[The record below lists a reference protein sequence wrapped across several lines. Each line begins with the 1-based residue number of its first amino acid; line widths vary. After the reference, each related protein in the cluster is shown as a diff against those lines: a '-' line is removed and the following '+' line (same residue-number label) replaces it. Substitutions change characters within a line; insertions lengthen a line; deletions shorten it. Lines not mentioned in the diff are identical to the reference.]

1 MRLKHVLFSSLFLSA
16 AFVACTNEEL
26 IDVQTP
32 SVNVT
37 DAISLGEG
45 FTISG
50 AKVAVEPGT
59 KSFFEE
65 EATGINT
72 VWEETDILGAAWY
85 SAIKEGGILPNGYVL
100 SPDGN
105 KDLYVG
111 NANQDGKFAWNVD
124 FLFDKFAGNDKSS
137 AYFKANTNVS
147 AGAYV
152 VYYPW
157 NEEIAQEFSA
167 IPVTLKF
174 PYTVNLA
181 EGHEYDAVSE
191 NMFSYGVAAFVPGG
205 RQTDKFYTK
214 QVPVLYGLRLGAD
227 HLKLVD
233 LDDMQTID
241 KIVIEAYKETSIN
254 VFETVLTTAGKVTP
268 PATTTAKNYN
278 DYIDFIAAGTGS
290 WDKNP
295 LPKATYE
302 SLKTDIYNNPAA
314 VNHYTIDLANSN
326 QSKYQISTVK
336 DQLTDL
342 IIFSSLPTMDEATK
356 LVVKVV
362 TTEGLNL
369 TKTFDKNRGTAE
381 EKAAAAEVLAKFNAA
396 QNEGAMVQ
404 LDVFVDTQSDDEI
417 IYTADQFKTQWAE
430 AIASYE
436 AKTLTVADPVIL
448 EDIVLKNDNPDA
460 NVTIKLDDTHVN
472 AALTLKGIN
481 IERGALTIQ
490 DCPVI
495 VDGDINSSAN
505 LNINGA
511 VTAKN
516 IVLNSNSN
524 TMTIAAMESL
534 EVRES
539 GNVTLNLPDDPYYL
553 YAANIGDIT
562 VFRGGQLRVAKGYMN
577 GAVEVKDGGNF
588 SITGSVTNLGSFN
601 GKVSTSGA
609 TAKFINAEDAT
620 ATLAAGS
627 NAVIENQEGATL
639 NINGG
644 VAQNSSNA
652 GTVNVLSGTLNVI
665 NMSQSETGIINVAKE
680 AKVTGNATLQGWV
693 IIKDMQS
700 KDGNLVINNLAYSV
714 ESAAD
719 FTNKGGMSYFIN
731 TDLKDADVS
740 NWTAG
745 NLYFFVDQTINS
757 DWTILNHVA
766 IMDNITFSTTNE
778 AGAKFNVNGG
788 GKLTI
793 HGVKLTL
800 GEGVTLAGSG
810 KFNDAESVNNV
821 VATNFNE
828 QVKLA
833 AN

>member
-32 SVNVT
+32 SVDVA

-72 VWEETDILGAAWY
+72 YWEETDILGAAWY
-85 SAIKEGGILPNGYVL
+85 SAVNTIRPDGYVA
-100 SPDGN
+100 DNGVE
-105 KDLYVG
+105 KA
-111 NANQDGKFAWNVD
+111 NAAHNFAWNAD
-124 FLFDKFAGNDKSS
+124 FNFKEFAGSDKSS
-137 AYFKANTNVS
+137 AYFEAKTNLS

-157 NEEIAQEFSA
+157 NENVAQVFDA

-181 EGHEYDAVSE
+181 EGHEYDAVSD

-241 KIVIEAYKETSIN
+241 KIVIEAYKETSPN

-302 SLKTDIYNNPAA
+302 SLKDDIYGNKAA

-342 IIFSSLPTMDEATK
+342 IIFSSLPTMGEATK

-381 EKAAAAEVLAKFNAA
+381 EKAAATEVLAKFNAA
-396 QNEGAMVQ
+396 QDEGAMVQ

-417 IYTADQFKTQWAE
+417 IYTADQFKTQWAA
-430 AIASYE
+430 AIASDE

-448 EDIVLKNDNPDA
+448 EDIVLENSNPDA
-460 NVTIKLDDTHVN
+460 NVTIKLDDTEVN

-490 DCPVI
+490 GCPVI

-562 VFRGGQLRVAKGYMN
+562 VFRGGQLRVVKGYMN

-588 SITGSVTNLGSFN
+588 SIIGSVTNLGSFN
-601 GKVSTSGA
+601 GKVSTSGV

-644 VAQNSSNA
+644 VAQSSSNA

-719 FTNKGGMSYFIN
+719 FTNKGKMSYFIN

-740 NWTAG
+740 YWTAG
-745 NLYFFVDQTINS
+745 DLYFFVDQTINS
-757 DWTILNHVA
+757 DWTIWNHVA

-788 GKLTI
+788 GKLSI

-800 GEGVTLAGSG
+800 GEGVTLAGTG
-810 KFNDAESVNNV
+810 KFKDAESVNNV
-821 VATNFNE
+821 VAADFNE
-828 QVKLA
+828 QVELT

>member
-100 SPDGN
+100 SPDNN
-105 KDLYVG
+105 KDQYVG
-111 NANQDGKFAWNVD
+111 NANQNGKFAWNVD

-181 EGHEYDAVSE
+181 EGHEYDAVSD

-214 QVPVLYGLRLGAD
+214 QVPVFYGLRLGAD

-241 KIVIEAYKETSIN
+241 KIVIEAYDASGN
-254 VFETVLTTAGKVTP
+254 TVLTTAGKVTP

-302 SLKTDIYNNPAA
+302 SLEDDIYGNKAA

-369 TKTFDKNRGTAE
+369 TKTFDKNHGTTE
-381 EKAAAAEVLAKFNAA
+381 EKAAATEVLAKFNAA
-396 QNEGAMVQ
+396 QDEGAMVQ

-430 AIASYE
+430 AIASDE

-448 EDIVLKNDNPDA
+448 EDIVLENSNPDA
-460 NVTIKLDDTHVN
+460 NVTIKLDDTEVN
-472 AALTLKGIN
+472 AALTLKGID
-481 IERGALTIQ
+481 IQRGALTIK

-505 LNINGA
+505 LNINGT

-516 IVLNSNSN
+516 IILNSNSN
-524 TMTIAAMESL
+524 KMNVAAMESL

-539 GNVTLNLPDDPYYL
+539 GKVTLVLPAADYL
-553 YAANIGDIT
+553 ASGIGNIT
-562 VFRGGQLRVAKGYMN
+562 VFNGGQLTVESGYMN
-577 GAVEVKDGGNF
+577 GTVEVKNGGNF
-588 SITGSVTNLGSFN
+588 SISDNVTNLGSFN
-601 GKVSTSGA
+601 GKVSTG
-609 TAKFINAEDAT
+609 TNGKFINAEDAT
-620 ATLAAGS
+620 ATLSAGS
-627 NAVIENQEGATL
+627 SAIIENAGVIDIIDGTINTIKGGSVNDGTINIKSGKVQLNNLSQDATDAEGNPVEARVYVEK
-639 NINGG
+639 G
-644 VAQNSSNA
+644 
-652 GTVNVLSGTLNVI
+652 
-665 NMSQSETGIINVAKE
+665 
-680 AKVTGNATLQGWV
+680 AKVTGDCSSAITGGWVVIKELANLENATV
-693 IIKDMQS
+693 S
-700 KDGNLVINNLAYSV
+700 PLAFMV
-714 ESAAD
+714 ESPAD
-719 FTNKGGMSYFIN
+719 FKAQSGISNYFIN
-731 TDLKDADVS
+731 TDVKLNGS
-740 NWTAG
+740 WYSG
-745 NLYFFVDQTINS
+745 NLYIYTDQTITANVS
-757 DWTILNHVA
+757 ISNNV
-766 IMDNITFSTTNE
+766 NIVGDVEFST
-778 AGAKFNVNGG
+778 VNGSSVTYTQATG
-788 GKLTI
+788 ELTI
-793 HGVKLTL
+793 DGSLYLNKDVNFVGKVEKNSIRHLDAYDYDAQ
-800 GEGVTLAGSG
+800 VTL
-810 KFNDAESVNNV
+810 
-821 VATNFNE
+821 
-828 QVKLA
+828 Q
-833 AN
+833 

>member
-32 SVNVT
+32 SVDVA

-105 KDLYVG
+105 KDRYVG
-111 NANQDGKFAWNVD
+111 NANQNGKFAWNVD

-181 EGHEYDAVSE
+181 EGHEYDAVSD

-214 QVPVLYGLRLGAD
+214 QVPVFYGLRLGAD

-241 KIVIEAYKETSIN
+241 KIVIEAYDASGN
-254 VFETVLTTAGKVTP
+254 TVLTTAGKVTP

-302 SLKTDIYNNPAA
+302 SLQQDIYGNPAA

-356 LVVKVV
+356 LVVKVI

-369 TKTFDKNRGTAE
+369 TKTFDKNRGTTE
-381 EKAAAAEVLAKFNAA
+381 EKAAAAEVLAKFNKA

-430 AIASYE
+430 AIASDE

-448 EDIVLKNDNPDA
+448 EDIVLENSNPDA
-460 NVTIKLDDTHVN
+460 NVTIKLDDTEVN

-481 IERGALTIQ
+481 IERGALTIK

-505 LNINGA
+505 LNINGT

-516 IVLNSNSN
+516 IILNSNSN
-524 TMTIAAMESL
+524 KMNVAAMESL

-539 GNVTLNLPDDPYYL
+539 GKVTLVLPTADYL
-553 YAANIGDIT
+553 AGGIGNIT
-562 VFRGGQLRVAKGYMN
+562 VFNGGQLTVESGYMN
-577 GAVEVKDGGNF
+577 GAVEVKNGGNF
-588 SITGSVTNLGSFN
+588 SISGNVTNLGSFN
-601 GKVSTSGA
+601 GKVSTG
-609 TAKFINAEDAT
+609 TNGKFINAEDAT
-620 ATLAAGS
+620 ATLATSS

-639 NINGG
+639 NINGTMTI
-644 VAQNSSNA
+644 AAASTNA
-652 GTVNVLSGTLNVI
+652 GVI
-665 NMSQSETGIINVAKE
+665 NIADGEINLSTLTQNTPEARINVAE
-680 AKVTGNATLQGWV
+680 AAEITGNCSTISNGWV
-693 IIKDMQS
+693 VIKDVAS
-700 KDGNLVINNLAYSV
+700 ISGFRTCDRVAYSV
-714 ESAAD
+714 ESATD
-719 FTNKGGMSYFIN
+719 FTQKSGVDAYFIN
-731 TDLKDADVS
+731 ADVKLQGSWS
-740 NWTAG
+740 NG
-745 NLYFFVDQTINS
+745 NLYFYADQTIIA
-757 DWTILNHVA
+757 DVTISNQVYVVG
-766 IMDNITFSTTNE
+766 DVKFSTVDVEKPVTYTQNTGE
-778 AGAKFNVNGG
+778 VHIDGSLYLN
-788 GKLTI
+788 
-793 HGVKLTL
+793 
-800 GEGVTLAGSG
+800 EGVNFIGIIEKNSIRHLDAYDYDAQVTL
-810 KFNDAESVNNV
+810 
-821 VATNFNE
+821 
-828 QVKLA
+828 Q
-833 AN
+833 

>member
-32 SVNVT
+32 SVDVT

-72 VWEETDILGAAWY
+72 VWEETDVLGAAWY
-85 SAIKEGGILPNGYVL
+85 SAIKEGGILPNGYVY
-100 SPDGN
+100 SPDGGN
-105 KDLYVG
+105 KDQYVG
-111 NANQDGKFAWNVD
+111 NANQNGKFAWNVD
-124 FLFDKFAGNDKSS
+124 FLFDKFVGNDKSS

-157 NEEIAQEFSA
+157 NEEIAQEFSV

-241 KIVIEAYKETSIN
+241 KIVIEAYKENPTN

-302 SLKTDIYNNPAA
+302 SLQQDIYGNPAA

-342 IIFSSLPTMDEATK
+342 IVFSSLPTLDEATK
-356 LVVKVV
+356 LVVKVI

-369 TKTFDKNRGTAE
+369 TKTFDKNRGTTE
-381 EKAAAAEVLAKFNAA
+381 EKAAAAEVLAKFNKA
-396 QNEGAMVQ
+396 QNEGDMVQ

-430 AIASYE
+430 AIASDE

-448 EDIVLKNDNPDA
+448 EDIVLENSNPDA
-460 NVTIKLDDTHVN
+460 NVTIKLDDTQVN

-481 IERGALTIQ
+481 IERGALTIK

-505 LNINGA
+505 LNINGT

-516 IVLNSNSN
+516 IILNSNSN
-524 TMTIAAMESL
+524 KMNVAAMESL

-539 GNVTLNLPDDPYYL
+539 GKVTLVLPAVDYL
-553 YAANIGDIT
+553 ATGIGDIT
-562 VFRGGQLRVAKGYMN
+562 VFNGGQLTVESGYMN
-577 GAVEVKDGGNF
+577 GAVEVKNGGNF
-588 SITGSVTNLGSFN
+588 SISGNVTNLGSFN
-601 GKVSTSGA
+601 GKVSTG
-609 TAKFINAEDAT
+609 TNGKFINAEDAT

-627 NAVIENQEGATL
+627 NAVVENQEGATL

-644 VAQNSSNA
+644 VGQNSSNA
-652 GTVNVLSGTLNVI
+652 GTVNVLSGTLNVV

-680 AKVTGNATLQGWV
+680 AEVTGNATLQGWV

-719 FTNKGGMSYFIN
+719 FTNKGSMAYFIN

-740 NWTAG
+740 NWSAG

-757 DWTILNHVA
+757 DWVINNHVN

-778 AGAKFNVNGG
+778 AGAEFNVNGG
-788 GKLTI
+788 GELNI

-810 KFNDAESVNNV
+810 KFADAESVNNV
-821 VATNFNE
+821 VAADFNE

>member
-32 SVNVT
+32 SVDVA

-72 VWEETDILGAAWY
+72 YWEEDDILGAAWY
-85 SAIKEGGILPNGYVL
+85 SAVNTIRPDGYVA
-100 SPDGN
+100 DNGVE
-105 KDLYVG
+105 KA
-111 NANQDGKFAWNVD
+111 NANHNFAWNAD
-124 FLFDKFAGNDKSS
+124 FNFKEFAGSDKSS
-137 AYFKANTNVS
+137 AYFEAKTNLS

-157 NEEIAQEFSA
+157 NENVAQVFDA

-241 KIVIEAYKETSIN
+241 KIVIEAYKETSTN

-342 IIFSSLPTMDEATK
+342 IVFSSLPTLDEATK
-356 LVVKVV
+356 LVVKVI

-369 TKTFDKNRGTAE
+369 TKTFDKNRGTTE

-417 IYTADQFKTQWAE
+417 IYTADQFKTQWNA
-430 AIASYE
+430 AIASDE

-448 EDIVLKNDNPDA
+448 EDIVLENSNPDA

-472 AALTLKGIN
+472 VALTLKGIN

-505 LNINGA
+505 LNINGE

-539 GNVTLNLPDDPYYL
+539 GNVTLNLPEADYL
-553 YAANIGDIT
+553 AGGIGNIT

-601 GKVSTSGA
+601 GKVSTSGT

-652 GTVNVLSGTLNVI
+652 GTVNVLSGTLNVV

-680 AKVTGNATLQGWV
+680 AKVTGNATLEGWV

-719 FTNKGGMSYFIN
+719 FTNKGSMSYFIN

-740 NWTAG
+740 NWNAG

-757 DWTILNHVA
+757 DWAIGNHVT
-766 IMDNITFSTTNE
+766 IMNDIAFSTTNE

-788 GKLTI
+788 GELNI

-800 GEGVTLAGSG
+800 NEGVTLAGSG
-810 KFNDAESVNNV
+810 KFADAESVNNV
-821 VATNFNE
+821 VAVDFNE

>member
-32 SVNVT
+32 SVDVT

-100 SPDGN
+100 SPDN
-105 KDLYVG
+105 DKDQYVG
-111 NANQDGKFAWNVD
+111 NANQKGKFAWNVD

-241 KIVIEAYKETSIN
+241 KIVIEAYKENPTN
-254 VFETVLTTAGKVTP
+254 VFETVLTTAGRVTP

-302 SLKTDIYNNPAA
+302 SLEDDIYGNKAA

-342 IIFSSLPTMDEATK
+342 IVFSSLPTLNEATK
-356 LVVKVV
+356 LVVKVI

-381 EKAAAAEVLAKFNAA
+381 EKAAAAEVLAKFNKA

-430 AIASYE
+430 AIASDE

-481 IERGALTIQ
+481 IERGALTIN
-490 DCPVI
+490 CPVI

-524 TMTIAAMESL
+524 TMTIVAMESL

-577 GAVEVKDGGNF
+577 GTVEVKDGGNF
-588 SITGSVTNLGSFN
+588 SIRGEVTNLGSFN

-620 ATLAAGS
+620 ATLATGS

-639 NINGG
+639 NINGTMTI
-644 VAQNSSNA
+644 AAASTNA
-652 GTVNVLSGTLNVI
+652 GVI
-665 NMSQSETGIINVAKE
+665 NIADGEINLSTLTQNTPEARINVAE
-680 AKVTGNATLQGWV
+680 AAEITGNCSTISNGWV
-693 IIKDMQS
+693 VIKDVAS
-700 KDGNLVINNLAYSV
+700 ISGFGECDRVAYSV
-714 ESAAD
+714 ESATD
-719 FTNKGGMSYFIN
+719 FTQKSGVDAYFIN
-731 TDLKDADVS
+731 ADVKLQGS
-740 NWTAG
+740 WSYD
-745 NLYFFVDQTINS
+745 NLYFYADQTIVA
-757 DWTILNHVA
+757 DVTISNEVYVVG
-766 IMDNITFSTTNE
+766 DVKFSTVDVE
-778 AGAKFNVNGG
+778 KP
-788 GKLTI
+788 
-793 HGVKLTL
+793 
-800 GEGVTLAGSG
+800 VTYTQGSG
-810 KFNDAESVNNV
+810 KVHIDGSLYLNEGVNFTGAVEKNSIRHLDAYDYD
-821 VATNFNE
+821 A
-828 QVKLA
+828 QVTLQ
-833 AN
+833 

>member
-32 SVNVT
+32 SVDVA

-50 AKVAVEPGT
+50 AKVAIEPGT

-65 EATGINT
+65 ETTGINT
-72 VWEETDILGAAWY
+72 YWEETDILGAAWY
-85 SAIKEGGILPNGYVL
+85 SAVNAILPDGYV
-100 SPDGN
+100 SGENGTPNGVE
-105 KDLYVG
+105 K
-111 NANQDGKFAWNVD
+111 ANVNHNFAWNAD
-124 FLFDKFAGNDKSS
+124 FNFKEFAGTDKSA
-137 AYFKANTNVS
+137 AYFEAKTNLS

-157 NEEIAQEFSA
+157 NESVAQVFDA

-181 EGHEYDAVSE
+181 EGHEYDAVSD

-241 KIVIEAYKETSIN
+241 KIVIEAYKETSTN

-302 SLKTDIYNNPAA
+302 SLENDIYGNKAA

-342 IIFSSLPTMDEATK
+342 IIFSSLPTLDEATK
-356 LVVKVV
+356 LVVKVI

-369 TKTFDKNRGTAE
+369 TKTFDKKRGTTE
-381 EKAAAAEVLAKFNAA
+381 EKAAAAEVLAKFNKA

-430 AIASYE
+430 AIASDE

-448 EDIVLKNDNPDA
+448 EDIVLENTNPDA
-460 NVTIKLDDTHVN
+460 NVTIKLDDTEVN
-472 AALTLKGIN
+472 AALTLKGID
-481 IERGALTIQ
+481 IQRGALTIK

-505 LNINGA
+505 LNINGT

-516 IVLNSNSN
+516 IILNSNSN
-524 TMTIAAMESL
+524 KMNVAAMESL

-539 GNVTLNLPDDPYYL
+539 GKVTLVLPAADYL
-553 YAANIGDIT
+553 ASGIGNIT
-562 VFRGGQLRVAKGYMN
+562 VFNGGQLTVESGYMN
-577 GAVEVKDGGNF
+577 GAVEVKNGGNF

-620 ATLAAGS
+620 ATLAARS

-639 NINGG
+639 NINGTMTI
-644 VAQNSSNA
+644 AAASTNA
-652 GTVNVLSGTLNVI
+652 GVINIADGEINLSKLTQNTPEARVNV
-665 NMSQSETGIINVAKE
+665 AE
-680 AKVTGNATLQGWV
+680 AAEITGNCSTISNGWV
-693 IIKDMQS
+693 VIKDVAS
-700 KDGNLVINNLAYSV
+700 ISGFGTCNRVAYSV
-714 ESAAD
+714 ESATD
-719 FTNKGGMSYFIN
+719 FTQKNGVDAYFIN
-731 TDLKDADVS
+731 ADVKLQGSWS
-740 NWTAG
+740 NG
-745 NLYFFVDQTINS
+745 NLYFYADQTIIA
-757 DWTILNHVA
+757 DVTISNQVYVVG
-766 IMDNITFSTTNE
+766 DVKFSTVDVEKPVTYTQNSGE
-778 AGAKFNVNGG
+778 VYIDGSLYLN
-788 GKLTI
+788 
-793 HGVKLTL
+793 
-800 GEGVTLAGSG
+800 EGVNFVGKVEKNSIRHLDAYDYDAQVTL
-810 KFNDAESVNNV
+810 
-821 VATNFNE
+821 
-828 QVKLA
+828 Q
-833 AN
+833 

>member
-32 SVNVT
+32 SVDVA

-72 VWEETDILGAAWY
+72 YWEETDILGAAWY
-85 SAIKEGGILPNGYVL
+85 SAVNTIRPDGYVA
-100 SPDGN
+100 DNGVE
-105 KDLYVG
+105 KA
-111 NANQDGKFAWNVD
+111 NAAHNFAWNAD
-124 FLFDKFAGNDKSS
+124 FNFKEFAGSDKSS
-137 AYFKANTNVS
+137 AYFEAKTNLS

-157 NEEIAQEFSA
+157 NENVAQVFDA

-181 EGHEYDAVSE
+181 EGHEYDAVSD

-241 KIVIEAYKETSIN
+241 KIVIEAYKETSPN

-302 SLKTDIYNNPAA
+302 SLKDDIYGNKAA

-342 IIFSSLPTMDEATK
+342 IIFSSLPTMGEATK

-369 TKTFDKNRGTAE
+369 TKTFDKNHGTTE

-396 QNEGAMVQ
+396 QDEGAMVQ

-430 AIASYE
+430 AIASDE

-448 EDIVLKNDNPDA
+448 EDIVLENTNPDA
-460 NVTIKLDDTHVN
+460 NVTIKLDDTEVN

-481 IERGALTIQ
+481 IERGALTIK

-505 LNINGA
+505 LNINGT

-516 IVLNSNSN
+516 IILNSNSN
-524 TMTIAAMESL
+524 KMNVAAMESL

-539 GNVTLNLPDDPYYL
+539 GKVTLVLPTAAYL
-553 YAANIGDIT
+553 AGGIGNIT
-562 VFRGGQLRVAKGYMN
+562 VFNGGQL
-577 GAVEVKDGGNF
+577 
-588 SITGSVTNLGSFN
+588 T
-601 GKVSTSGA
+601 
-609 TAKFINAEDAT
+609 
-620 ATLAAGS
+620 
-627 NAVIENQEGATL
+627 
-639 NINGG
+639 
-644 VAQNSSNA
+644 
-652 GTVNVLSGTLNVI
+652 
-665 NMSQSETGIINVAKE
+665 
-680 AKVTGNATLQGWV
+680 
-693 IIKDMQS
+693 
-700 KDGNLVINNLAYSV
+700 
-714 ESAAD
+714 
-719 FTNKGGMSYFIN
+719 
-731 TDLKDADVS
+731 
-740 NWTAG
+740 
-745 NLYFFVDQTINS
+745 
-757 DWTILNHVA
+757 
-766 IMDNITFSTTNE
+766 
-778 AGAKFNVNGG
+778 
-788 GKLTI
+788 
-793 HGVKLTL
+793 
-800 GEGVTLAGSG
+800 
-810 KFNDAESVNNV
+810 
-821 VATNFNE
+821 
-828 QVKLA
+828 
-833 AN
+833 

>member
-32 SVNVT
+32 SVDVA

-100 SPDGN
+100 SPDNN
-105 KDLYVG
+105 KDQYVG
-111 NANQDGKFAWNVD
+111 NANQNRKFAWNVD

-181 EGHEYDAVSE
+181 EGHEYDAVSD

-241 KIVIEAYKETSIN
+241 KIVIEAYDASGN
-254 VFETVLTTAGKVTP
+254 TVLTTAGRVTP

-302 SLKTDIYNNPAA
+302 SLGYDIYGNKAA

-342 IIFSSLPTMDEATK
+342 IIFSSLPTMGEATK

-381 EKAAAAEVLAKFNAA
+381 EKAAATEVLAKFNAA
-396 QNEGAMVQ
+396 QDEGAMVQ

-417 IYTADQFKTQWAE
+417 IYTADQFKTQWAA
-430 AIASYE
+430 AIASDE

-448 EDIVLKNDNPDA
+448 EDIVLENSNPDA
-460 NVTIKLDDTHVN
+460 NVTIKLDDTEVN

-490 DCPVI
+490 GCPVI

-562 VFRGGQLRVAKGYMN
+562 VFRGGQLRVVKGYMN

-588 SITGSVTNLGSFN
+588 SIIGSVTNLGSFN
-601 GKVSTSGA
+601 GKVSTSGV

-639 NINGG
+639 NINGD
-644 VAQNSSNA
+644 VAQSSSNA

-719 FTNKGGMSYFIN
+719 FTNKGKMSYFIN

-740 NWTAG
+740 YWTAG
-745 NLYFFVDQTINS
+745 DLYFFVDQTINS
-757 DWTILNHVA
+757 DWTIWNHVA

-788 GKLTI
+788 GKLSI

-800 GEGVTLAGSG
+800 GEGVTLAGTG
-810 KFNDAESVNNV
+810 KFKNAESVNNV
-821 VATNFNE
+821 VAADFNE
-828 QVKLA
+828 QVELA

>member
-32 SVNVT
+32 SVDVA

-72 VWEETDILGAAWY
+72 YWEEDDILGAAWY
-85 SAIKEGGILPNGYVL
+85 SAVNTIRPDGYVA
-100 SPDGN
+100 DNGVE
-105 KDLYVG
+105 KA
-111 NANQDGKFAWNVD
+111 NAAHNFAWNAD
-124 FLFDKFAGNDKSS
+124 FNFKEFAGSDKSS
-137 AYFKANTNVS
+137 AYFEAKTNLS

-157 NEEIAQEFSA
+157 NESVAQVFDK

-181 EGHEYDAVSE
+181 EGHEYDAVSD

-241 KIVIEAYKETSIN
+241 KIVIEAYRETFTN
-254 VFETVLTTAGKVTP
+254 VFETVLTTAGQVTP
-268 PATTTAKNYN
+268 PATTTVKNYN

-302 SLKTDIYNNPAA
+302 SLEDDIYGNPAA

-430 AIASYE
+430 AIASDE

-448 EDIVLKNDNPDA
+448 EDIVLENSNPDA
-460 NVTIKLDDTHVN
+460 NVTIKLDDTEVN

-524 TMTIAAMESL
+524 TMTIVAMESL

-693 IIKDMQS
+693 IIKDIQS

-788 GKLTI
+788 GKLSI

-800 GEGVTLAGSG
+800 GEGVTLAGTG
-810 KFNDAESVNNV
+810 KFKDAESVNNV
-821 VATNFNE
+821 VAADFNE
-828 QVKLA
+828 QVELA